1 MFFLKEKQKG
11 FTLIELLIV
20 VAIIGILAAIA
31 IPQFGKYRENAAK
44 SALES
49 DLRTCLSEAAAHNAS
64 GVTAGEGEF
73 GAENAY
79 NCVDFI
85 LQEGYEGDDIIIN
98 FADII
103 PAFDNGV
110 VVATGYGGVNF
121 SGAGYQCEIDD
132 GRRITCLDA
141 EGE

>member
-1 MFFLKEKQKG
+1 MCFFKKDQKG

-44 SALES
+44 SAFES

-64 GVTAGEGEF
+64 GVTAEDEEF
-73 GAENAY
+73 GADGAY
-79 NCVDFI
+79 DCELI
-85 LQEGYEGDDIIIN
+85 LQEGYDGDDIIIN

-103 PAFDNGV
+103 PEFENET
-110 VVATGYGGVNF
+110 VVAAAYGGINF
-121 SGAGYQCEIDD
+121 SGAGYECQIDD
-132 GRRITCLDA
+132 GRRIACKDA
-141 EGE
+141 GSE